1 MQDSQVNLMDFL
13 KSKDRCDGCIESLKL
28 INMGVRFLLE
38 IIALVIFGF
47 WDFRLPEAIFTK
59 IIGGFGVPIL
69 VAVIWGTFGSP
80 KAPYVLDGFARLLLE
95 IAILGLAALALYF
108 IGWQELAIII
118 YGVIVIINLVLMKIW
133 K

>member
-47 WDFRLPEAIFTK
+47 WGFRLSDAIFTK

-69 VAVIWGTFGSP
+69 VVVIWGTYGSP
-80 KAPYVLDGFARLLLE
+80 KALFALDGFARLLLE

-108 IGWQELAIII
+108 IGWQELAII
-118 YGVIVIINLVLMKIW
+118 YGVIVIMNLVLMKI
-133 K
+133 